1 MSIRKPKKTLY
12 LTSIMMFLVLV
23 SAPQLFAW
31 VHQGDL
37 IINSQAD
44 VEVIKN
50 DLKEVT
56 GDLIIKGS
64 DITNLNQLLMLE
76 KVDGNLTIKD
86 TPNLKNLDGLS
97 SLKTVD
103 KKVDVNVQ
111 VAAPQFIPK
120 KLRDLQRQ
128 KSIK

>member
-1 MSIRKPKKTLY
+1 MQVQDQKRNMSLIG
-12 LTSIMMFLVLV
+12 IMMLLVLF

-37 IINSQAD
+37 VITKLSDID
-44 VEVIKN
+44 VIKN

-56 GDLIIKGS
+56 GDLIISGA
-64 DITNLNQLLMLE
+64 DIKNLNQLFVLE
-76 KVDGNLTIKD
+76 KVGGNLSITD

-103 KKVDVNVQ
+103 KKVDMNVQ
-111 VAAPQFIPK
+111 VAGPQFIPK
-120 KLRDLQRQ
+120 RLRALQRQ